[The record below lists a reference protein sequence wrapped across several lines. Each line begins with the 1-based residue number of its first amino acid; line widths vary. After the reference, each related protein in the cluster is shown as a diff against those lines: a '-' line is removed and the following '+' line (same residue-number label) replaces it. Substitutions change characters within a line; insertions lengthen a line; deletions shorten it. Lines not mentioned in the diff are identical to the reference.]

1 MKLIIITVLDD
12 LKKDV
17 IKMFKTAE
25 IENFSESDI
34 EGFKTSISSQMTTG
48 WFSGNSYSADSEMFF
63 SFEED
68 EKVKRLFEMIKTY
81 NSNITHNNPVRA
93 VIVPVE
99 DYV

>member
-12 LKKDV
+12 FKKDV
-17 IKMFKTAE
+17 IKLFKTAE

-34 EGFKTSISSQMTTG
+34 QGFKISISSQITTG
-48 WFSGNSYSADSEMFF
+48 WFAGISYSNDSEMFF
-63 SFEED
+63 SFEDD

-81 NSNITHNNPVRA
+81 NNKITHNNPVRA

-99 DYV
+99 DFI